1 MALPSV
7 MKHVSVLAAA
17 GLITS
22 EKRGRTRVC
31 TIRTDSLDETAA
43 WIDEHRRTW
52 QTRLNALN
60 DAVSQPS
67 QGAEK

>member
-7 MKHVSVLAAA
+7 MKHLGVLTAA

-31 TIRTDSLDETAA
+31 TIRTEALDETAA
-43 WIDEHRRTW
+43 WIDEHRRIW
-52 QTRLNALN
+52 ATRLNALN
-60 DAVSQPS
+60 DAISNSS
-67 QGAEK
+67 QGEEK